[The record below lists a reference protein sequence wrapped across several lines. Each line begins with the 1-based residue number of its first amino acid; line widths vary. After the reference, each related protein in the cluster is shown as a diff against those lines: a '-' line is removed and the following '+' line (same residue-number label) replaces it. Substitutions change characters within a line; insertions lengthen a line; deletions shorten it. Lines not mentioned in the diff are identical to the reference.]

1 MKKSDLKTG
10 YLLETRNKTKLTV
23 MLDTEKG
30 DILLNE
36 CGTYYNI
43 NEISNDLFDID
54 LRDYDIMKV
63 YRPKVKMVLFDVEEY
78 ELIWQREDNLKLI
91 EKQLDA
97 ISAIFKVKSCDII
110 GNVNKEYE
118 ITVELE
124 NGLKVEIKISDEVV
138 ERYGKEYYIF
148 NQIHCAI
155 SQSIRHSRQNKK

>member
-63 YRPKVKMVLFDVEEY
+63 YRPKVKMVLFDVDEY

-97 ISAIFKVKSCDII
+97 ISAIFKVKSFNII

-124 NGLKVEIKISDEVV
+124 NGLKEEIKISDEVV
-138 ERYGKEYYIF
+138 ERYGKENYIF

-155 SQSIRHSRQNKK
+155 SQSIIHSRQNKK